1 MNWIIIDKTMEK
13 PADQLKDMIQANLTL
28 PPKPPGRI
36 VPYFGM
42 VPIP

>member
-1 MNWIIIDKTMEK
+1 MEK
-13 PADQLKDMIQANLTL
+13 CEEELREMIPACLTL
-28 PPKPPGRI
+28 PPKPSAKE